1 MVGAV
6 YPRGFGDLGWFGRF
20 ADEPFGVCGVGSV
33 EDAGALVADCLCE
46 AVVDVSGGMQAQPA
60 VAMFIVVPSEEDLAV
75 SSGVFDRAEPA
86 GEVGGRYFSVLNWA
100 SENGL
105 SLETCGRECDW
116 VTTRSASKNA
126 TGLLVMEL
134 PRSAWMVNWSRSMPC
149 LAQVWRISTSASAAD
164 SRLATIQPT
173 T

>member
-1 MVGAV
+1 M
-6 YPRGFGDLGWFGRF
+6 
-20 ADEPFGVCGVGSV
+20 
-33 EDAGALVADCLCE
+33 
-46 AVVDVSGGMQAQPA
+46 
-60 VAMFIVVPSEEDLAV
+60 
-75 SSGVFDRAEPA
+75 DRA
-86 GEVGGRYFSVLNWA
+86 SL
-100 SENGL
+100 NGL
-105 SLETCGRECDW
+105 SLQTCGRECDW
-116 VTTRSASKNA
+116 VTPRSASKNA